1 MYDPIPV
8 RSLIV
13 HADGRTI
20 PIFFKQANLLLNAP
34 GPNNLKEWA
43 VEVEG
48 IDSESAERL
57 EDLFHSVKTCT
68 IGSNQMSIQ
77 VLLFSSDHSSD
88 TRDLACY
95 PLDFLQY
102 EYLARAYNFGPT

>member
-8 RSLIV
+8 RTLIV
-13 HADGRTI
+13 HTDGRTI

-43 VEVEG
+43 VEAEE

-68 IGSNQMSIQ
+68 IHIETMNRFSLEGKIRIDQIA
-77 VLLFSSDHSSD
+77 VGPHAHARFKGVGLLSGFE
-88 TRDLACY
+88 RLV
-95 PLDFLQY
+95 
-102 EYLARAYNFGPT
+102 